1 GVHAASGK
9 KQQTIQNA
17 ALCGVFFYFTTRIN
31 PASQFIHKINL
42 K

>member
-17 ALCGVFFYFTTRIN
+17 AFSGVFSAFLRELI
-31 PASQFIHKINL
+31 PLRNL
-42 K
+42 SIK